1 MEIKWKSTSQSINM
15 TSTQVRSKQKFQI
28 KEIRA
33 RKIGWD
39 WIKRGLSTQQ
49 MDENFIKQLE
59 QGHHYSALL
68 EMVT

>member
-1 MEIKWKSTSQSINM
+1 M

-39 WIKRGLSTQQ
+39 SIKRGLSTQQ

-59 QGHHYSALL
+59 QGITT
-68 EMVT
+68 VPF